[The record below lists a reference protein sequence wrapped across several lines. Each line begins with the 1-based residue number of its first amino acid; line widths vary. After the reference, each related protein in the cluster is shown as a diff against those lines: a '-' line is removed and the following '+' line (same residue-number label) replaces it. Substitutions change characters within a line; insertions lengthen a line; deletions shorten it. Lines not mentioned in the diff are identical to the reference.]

1 MSNALF
7 IAVVTGG
14 ASGIGLATAS
24 ALLARGNWHIYIL
37 DRNPPPSNAFTPDA
51 NATYIQADV
60 TEFASLASAFQK
72 IFDSHSRLDF
82 VFANAGIA
90 LHPDSLTPT
99 AESSKDEYPATPDL
113 TLLDVNLKG
122 VIYTSHLARH
132 YFHLSPA
139 GSERNL
145 IITASMAGFYA
156 SPSVPVY
163 TASKHAAVGWTRSI
177 APSYWK
183 QDRIRVN
190 AICPSLVATGIMP
203 KEMYASFPDG
213 VLTPIESVVKAV
225 LLLLDGKTEQV
236 DEGKV
241 VAGQTVEVNGSDF
254 YFRKQ
259 IEFCNPLA
267 AAVMGSA
274 EVKA

>member
-1 MSNALF
+1 MSNTPF
-7 IAVVTGG
+7 IAIITGG
-14 ASGIGLATAS
+14 SSGIGFATAS
-24 ALLARGNWHIYIL
+24 ALLARGNWRAYFL
-37 DRNPPPSNAFTPDA
+37 DRNPPSSDVLSSNSDA
-51 NATYIQADV
+51 IHIQADV

-72 IFDSHSRLDF
+72 VFDAHSRLDF

-90 LHPDSLTPT
+90 LHPDNLTP
-99 AESSKDEYPATPDL
+99 AGESSKDEYPATPDL

-145 IITASMAGFYA
+145 MITASMAGFYA

-163 TASKHAAVGWTRSI
+163 AASKHAVVGWTRSI
-177 APSYWK
+177 APGYWK
-183 QDRIRVN
+183 EDRIRVN

-203 KEMYASFPDG
+203 EEMYATFPEG
-213 VLTPIESVVKAV
+213 VLTPVNSVVKAV
-225 LLLLDGKTEQV
+225 LLLHDGKAEQV
-236 DEGKV
+236 GEGKI
-241 VAGQTVEVNGSDF
+241 VAGQTVEVNGSEL

-259 IEFCNPLA
+259 IDFCNPIA
-267 AAVMGSA
+267 AGIMGTVSVEA
-274 EVKA
+274 

>member
-1 MSNALF
+1 MSNETL
-7 IAVVTGG
+7 IAVITG
-14 ASGIGLATAS
+14 ASSGIGLATAT
-24 ALLARGNWHIYIL
+24 ALLVRGKWHVYLL
-37 DRNPPPSNAFTPDA
+37 DRNPPPADFLSSTYE
-51 NATYIQADV
+51 ATYIETDV
-60 TEFASLASAFQK
+60 TEFASLASAFRK
-72 IFDSHSRLDF
+72 IFDARSHLDF

-90 LHPDSLTPT
+90 LHPDNLTSAAGT
-99 AESSKDEYPATPDL
+99 TKDEHPATPDL

-132 YFHLSPA
+132 YFHLSTA
-139 GSERNL
+139 GKERNL

-183 QDRIRVN
+183 EDRIRVN

-203 KEMYASFPDG
+203 KAMYATFPEG
-213 VLTPIESVVKAV
+213 ILTPIASVVEAV
-225 LLLLDGKTEQV
+225 LLLLDGKAAQV
-236 DEGKV
+236 GEGKL
-241 VAGQTVEVNGSDF
+241 VAGQTVEVNGSEL

-259 IEFCNPLA
+259 IDFCNPLA

-274 EVKA
+274 DV